1 VEEKEV
7 VVVQVVEGE
16 EARFFSSFVEEKVEL
31 QGERKEDV
39 EEERVEEGVEEKEVV
54 VVQVVEGEEARF
66 FSSFSI
72 CTHVRISN
80 STIV

>member
-1 VEEKEV
+1 M
-7 VVVQVVEGE
+7 
-16 EARFFSSFVEEKVEL
+16 EL

-66 FSSFSI
+66 FLSFSC